1 MNNIGLNSKNIWE
14 GFSKLT
20 KNEKLE
26 RLIEMGFLDPQ
37 CVDELQHG
45 ATIKEELLETLI
57 ENPIGWF
64 GIPLGVAVNFCIDKK
79 HFIIPMVIEEHSVIA
94 GINKAAKFIN
104 HHGDLSTETLGRHA
118 IGQIQFASLRDPV
131 HFEKKINDKK
141 EFFLHQVNQTVLNSL
156 IKRGG
161 GASDIIVRTIER
173 PDKKIMGILHV
184 LIDPSDAMGANRIN
198 QACEFLRELIELHT
212 HEEVTMC
219 ILSNLSDHK
228 ITAANAVIY
237 DIDPILGKRIEEA
250 SLFAQIDPYR
260 AATNNKGVMNGIDA
274 VLIATGND
282 WRAVEAGVHA
292 YAARNGQYSSIT
304 KWEMREGNLYG
315 RLEAPIQLGTVGGVT
330 QIHPIAKICLG
341 ILGTTRADELAR
353 VVAAV
358 GLIQNFAALNALVS
372 DGIVNGHMKLHIKN
386 LVLSVGAQKEEIPL
400 LSQMLLVK
408 LEQTHCVNET
418 DALEILEKIRLSNSG
433 AF

>member
-1 MNNIGLNSKNIWE
+1 MSSISLNGKKVWE

-20 KNEKLE
+20 KKEKLE
-26 RLIEMGFLDPQ
+26 RLVATVFLDPEG
-37 CVDELQHG
+37 VVALQHG
-45 ATIKEELLETLI
+45 GTFKEELLETLI

-94 GINKAAKFIN
+94 GLSKAAKFIN
-104 HHGDLSTETLGRHA
+104 LHGDLSTEILGKHA
-118 IGQIQFASLRDPV
+118 IGQIQFACLRDPV
-131 HFEKKINDKK
+131 RFEKKISEQK
-141 EFFLHQVNQTVLNSL
+141 EFFLDQVNQKVLSSL

-198 QACEFLRELIELHT
+198 QACEFLRGLIEAHT

-219 ILSNLSDHK
+219 ILSNLSDQK
-228 ITAANAVIY
+228 ITVANAVIY

-304 KWEMREGNLYG
+304 KWEMRDGNLYG
-315 RLEAPIQLGTVGGVT
+315 RIEVPIQLGTVGGVT

-341 ILGTTRADELAR
+341 ILGISRADELAR

-400 LSQMLLVK
+400 LSQMLIGK

-418 DALEILEKIRLSNSG
+418 DALEILKEIRQST
-433 AF
+433 